1 MVERFDMMNESEVV
15 QEITPELSWLKLEV
29 KDEKEFEKLLQDP
42 ILQWATEKI
51 FNQMSDKSFWK
62 EREKLNNI
70 NIAKTLGQYEK
81 KYPWL
86 RLYAKILWLEK
97 LDNFKDLTNEQK
109 INFMALNKAL
119 KTEKTLEDVIRK
131 TKELQEKYSEKMSI
145 GLGRTHIKNFL
156 QLKETLKDYWLNDN
170 EIQKIQDLVNLINK
184 SETIKNQLTEM
195 MAKHLAVMYGP
206 GRRRM
211 CSVSVRLIVVAAVA
225 MFWLWFMT
233 HVLIS
238 KNKAKP
244 RERMESFTRSTW
256 MREILQRASYEDNE
270 STTLKER
277 TGIFEIDENAW
288 LWERLWKWTAN
299 YVENKEIIMEVKWTV
314 KAQFDLLNDGC
325 NWIVNYDSETW
336 KRRIDVYLPEPKLV
350 TQDVSM
356 QVLHES
362 WRELVKIEERE
373 NMHWKMLDK
382 WKDLLIQN
390 AKDNQIIEKS
400 KEEFGDSNSILCSG
414 VVW

>member
-131 TKELQEKYSEKMSI
+131 TKELQVNVDS
-145 GLGRTHIKNFL
+145 
-156 QLKETLKDYWLNDN
+156 LKLDSLK
-170 EIQKIQDLVNLINK
+170 
-184 SETIKNQLTEM
+184 
-195 MAKHLAVMYGP
+195 
-206 GRRRM
+206 
-211 CSVSVRLIVVAAVA
+211 
-225 MFWLWFMT
+225 
-233 HVLIS
+233 
-238 KNKAKP
+238 
-244 RERMESFTRSTW
+244 
-256 MREILQRASYEDNE
+256 
-270 STTLKER
+270 
-277 TGIFEIDENAW
+277 
-288 LWERLWKWTAN
+288 
-299 YVENKEIIMEVKWTV
+299 
-314 KAQFDLLNDGC
+314 
-325 NWIVNYDSETW
+325 
-336 KRRIDVYLPEPKLV
+336 
-350 TQDVSM
+350 
-356 QVLHES
+356 
-362 WRELVKIEERE
+362 
-373 NMHWKMLDK
+373 
-382 WKDLLIQN
+382 
-390 AKDNQIIEKS
+390 
-400 KEEFGDSNSILCSG
+400 
-414 VVW
+414 